1 MESSKDKMVSGEAYI
16 DQGRELFDAR
26 QKAKE
31 QLFKFNSLEPSKIK
45 ARHQL
50 LKELLGKTGSRFY
63 IEPPFRCDYG
73 FNIELGANF
82 YANYNL
88 TILDGA
94 KVCIGD
100 EVLIG
105 PNVSIFTATHPI
117 DAERRAAG
125 WQFSKAITIEN
136 RVWIGGNSVINPGVR
151 IGANSVIGAGS
162 VVVKDIPAN
171 VVAAGNPCKV
181 IRAITEADKQEYD
194 KGKPFPAEA

>member
-1 MESSKDKMVSGEAYI
+1 MESSKDKMASGEAYI